1 MNLKINPKFVP
12 LYLLLII
19 VSVPVAFLGMLEYYF
34 ALGDINRLIDFG
46 LMIVDSIG
54 KRPFKSEIYVCF
66 GAAAIAPLLL
76 IYFAIDKKGK
86 TTHGKA
92 KWAKKSD
99 IESTKFSLTN
109 FIKGVLGLINPLNFT
124 PKKYAKALKEFFKF
138 GFYIS
143 TPMLDVNFHKG
154 GFLLG
159 NYREMPNAPDWVEK
173 WFDKPKPTYYNAPLA
188 TLIVA
193 PPGAGKSA
201 AVAIPNLLSLPTS
214 CVVLD
219 IKGELCD
226 LTAGYRQQTFKNEVY
241 IFNPLG
247 KDNNLKFNP
256 FDKRI
261 VSKLDFN
268 GKRRL
273 VDEIA
278 NTIFVKGKNEDE
290 HWITQGKNLFTFF
303 ALYDLCTKNES
314 SFFEIANAPIQDF
327 IARIPPTSPY
337 YKKVWNIDEKT
348 GEKTKIDGINPEKI
362 FYEQCGD
369 QKYADIDNPLNW
381 KEESFDDIQ
390 ANKEKGIGILDEIVR
405 NYARAWARMAD
416 GEEFSSV
423 KSTFNRVM
431 TIFTSY
437 QVRDATDSMSF
448 EYEDLR
454 KKNITLYI
462 KIAQTDIDT
471 LKSLIRVLLESI
483 AKNLM
488 TRESKDPKE
497 RIYLILDEFIRFGE
511 MPFLLEMPALC
522 RSYNIVPLYITQS
535 FGLIKKYYGEDD
547 LKTIIDTVA
556 FQVLFKMNDAESAEQ
571 VSKQI
576 GQYTRE
582 NVNYSTQQGQI
593 IFGGTSSHSLEGKE
607 LISAQDIM
615 NIPNDEVIILVS
627 GHKAK
632 PIKLKAALYFKNKD
646 MLKRLSWAFDPTN
659 KLLLKEQNLQK
670 TKPQPNETAQNTQTM
685 QNPQQNNTISTLANT
700 NNAHNNTL
708 MPQNNHA
715 LSSTQDTQ
723 TSSDDSLFAAQ
734 NPTQNTNQTSDTT
747 KNNQIDEFDY
757 LVKEQEKEKTM
768 SDEDIER
775 EINRLCDLDKK
786 EYAISI
792 DAKIIDT
799 MLKKPL
805 EKNEMPLTVFR
816 DINKETQRLVN
827 LNDEQK
833 YTLRITDEYIKE
845 NINPSANQNTNQSNN
860 TNTNQSNTTNPTN
873 TTNTT
878 QNPSISAESALESS
892 AQQNQANITQAT
904 NADDTNAN
912 SIDSSESQPQ
922 ITQAPQNPQQ
932 SQNPLNQ
939 TNENINNKEQSAQQ
953 PQEMKMLLETM
964 QKMQEQI
971 NQLQQSI
978 AQSNQQIKETT

>member
-1 MNLKINPKFVP
+1 M
-12 LYLLLII
+12 
-19 VSVPVAFLGMLEYYF
+19 
-34 ALGDINRLIDFG
+34 
-46 LMIVDSIG
+46 
-54 KRPFKSEIYVCF
+54 
-66 GAAAIAPLLL
+66 
-76 IYFAIDKKGK
+76 
-86 TTHGKA
+86 
-92 KWAKKSD
+92 
-99 IESTKFSLTN
+99 
-109 FIKGVLGLINPLNFT
+109 
-124 PKKYAKALKEFFKF
+124 
-138 GFYIS
+138 
-143 TPMLDVNFHKG
+143 
-154 GFLLG
+154 
-159 NYREMPNAPDWVEK
+159 
-173 WFDKPKPTYYNAPLA
+173 
-188 TLIVA
+188 
-193 PPGAGKSA
+193 
-201 AVAIPNLLSLPTS
+201 PTS

-337 YKKVWNIDEKT
+337 YKKVWNIDEKI

-381 KEESFDDIQ
+381 KEESFDEIQ

-659 KLLLKEQNLQK
+659 KLLLKEQNPQK
-670 TKPQPNETAQNTQTM
+670 TTPQQNETAQNTQTM
-685 QNPQQNNTISTLANT
+685 QNLQQNNAISTLANT

-708 MPQNNHA
+708 MTQTNHA
-715 LSSTQDTQ
+715 LSNTQNTQ
-723 TSSDDSLFAAQ
+723 TSSDNSLFATQ

-747 KNNQIDEFDY
+747 KNNQIDEFDL

-845 NINPSANQNTNQSNN
+845 NINPSANQNADKSNN
-860 TNTNQSNTTNPTN
+860 TNANENQLSITND
-873 TTNTT
+873 T

-892 AQQNQANITQAT
+892 TQQNQANITQAT
-904 NADDTNAN
+904 NADNTNAN
-912 SIDSSESQPQ
+912 SIDSSESKPQ
-922 ITQAPQNPQQ
+922 ITQTPQNPQQ

-939 TNENINNKEQSAQQ
+939 TNENPNNKEQSAQQ

-978 AQSNQQIKETT
+978 VQSNQQIKETT

>member
-1 MNLKINPKFVP
+1 MNLRINPKFVP
-12 LYLLLII
+12 LYLLLI
-19 VSVPVAFLGMLEYYF
+19 VASVPAAFLGMLEYYF

-46 LMIVDSIG
+46 LMIVDNIG
-54 KRPFKSEIYVCF
+54 KRPFKSEIYMCF
-66 GAAAIAPLLL
+66 AAAVIAPLLL
-76 IYFAIDKKGK
+76 IYLGIDKKGK

-99 IESTKFSLTN
+99 IENTKFSLTN
-109 FIKGVLGLINPLNFT
+109 FIKGIFGLINPLNFT
-124 PKKYAKALKEFFKF
+124 PKKYTKALKEFFKF
-138 GFYIS
+138 GFYVN
-143 TPMLDVNFHKG
+143 TPMLDVNFSKG

-290 HWITQGKNLFTFF
+290 HWITQGKNLFTFY
-303 ALYDLCTKNES
+303 ALYDLCVKNES
-314 SFFEIANAPIQDF
+314 SFFDIANAPIQDF

-337 YKKVWNIDEKT
+337 YKKVWDIDEKT

-369 QKYADIDNPLNW
+369 QKYADINNPLNW
-381 KEESFDDIQ
+381 QEESFDEIQ
-390 ANKEKGIGILDEIVR
+390 ANKEKGVEILDEIVR

-488 TRESKDPKE
+488 TRESKDPNE

-582 NVNYSTQQGQI
+582 NISYNTQQGQI
-593 IFGGTSSHSLEGKE
+593 IFGGTSSHSFEGKE

-646 MLKRLSWAFDPTN
+646 MLKRLKWTFDPTN
-659 KLLLKEQNLQK
+659 KLLLKKQNL
-670 TKPQPNETAQNTQTM
+670 PQPNQSTQNTQTI
-685 QNPQQNNTISTLANT
+685 QDALSLSS
-700 NNAHNNTL
+700 
-708 MPQNNHA
+708 PQNTH
-715 LSSTQDTQ
+715 TQDAQ
-723 TSSDDSLFAAQ
+723 MSNDDSLFAAQ
-734 NPTQNTNQTSDTT
+734 NPTQTANQLDNAT
-747 KNNQIDEFDY
+747 KNNQIDEFDL
-757 LVKEQEKEKTM
+757 LVKEQEKEQTM
-768 SDEDIER
+768 SDEEIQR
-775 EINRLCDLDKK
+775 EVNRLCDLDKK
-786 EYAISI
+786 EYAINI
-792 DAKIIDT
+792 DEKIIDT

-805 EKNEMPLTVFR
+805 GKNEMPLTVFR

-845 NINPSANQNTNQSNN
+845 NINPNSNQNTNKGNN
-860 TNTNQSNTTNPTN
+860 PNQQNTANTTSI
-873 TTNTT
+873 TNTT
-878 QNPSISAESALESS
+878 QNPNISAESALES
-892 AQQNQANITQAT
+892 NIQH
-904 NADDTNAN
+904 
-912 SIDSSESQPQ
+912 
-922 ITQAPQNPQQ
+922 PQQ

-939 TNENINNKEQSAQQ
+939 TNENPNEKAQSTQQ
-953 PQEMKMLLETM
+953 QSQDIQMLLQTI

-971 NQLQQSI
+971 NQLSQI
-978 AQSNQQIKETT
+978 AQSNQSIKETT

>member
-1 MNLKINPKFVP
+1 MK
-12 LYLLLII
+12 
-19 VSVPVAFLGMLEYYF
+19 
-34 ALGDINRLIDFG
+34 
-46 LMIVDSIG
+46 
-54 KRPFKSEIYVCF
+54 
-66 GAAAIAPLLL
+66 
-76 IYFAIDKKGK
+76 
-86 TTHGKA
+86 
-92 KWAKKSD
+92 
-99 IESTKFSLTN
+99 
-109 FIKGVLGLINPLNFT
+109 
-124 PKKYAKALKEFFKF
+124 
-138 GFYIS
+138 
-143 TPMLDVNFHKG
+143 
-154 GFLLG
+154 
-159 NYREMPNAPDWVEK
+159 
-173 WFDKPKPTYYNAPLA
+173 
-188 TLIVA
+188 
-193 PPGAGKSA
+193 
-201 AVAIPNLLSLPTS
+201 
-214 CVVLD
+214 
-219 IKGELCD
+219 
-226 LTAGYRQQTFKNEVY
+226 
-241 IFNPLG
+241 
-247 KDNNLKFNP
+247 
-256 FDKRI
+256 
-261 VSKLDFN
+261 
-268 GKRRL
+268 
-273 VDEIA
+273 
-278 NTIFVKGKNEDE
+278 
-290 HWITQGKNLFTFF
+290 
-303 ALYDLCTKNES
+303 
-314 SFFEIANAPIQDF
+314 
-327 IARIPPTSPY
+327 
-337 YKKVWNIDEKT
+337 KT

-381 KEESFDDIQ
+381 KEESFDEIQ

-405 NYARAWARMAD
+405 NYARALARMAD

-511 MPFLLEMPALC
+511 IPFLLEMPALC

-646 MLKRLSWAFDPTN
+646 VLKRLSWAFDPTN
-659 KLLLKEQNLQK
+659 KLLLKEQNPQQ
-670 TKPQPNETAQNTQTM
+670 TTPQPKETTQNTQTM
-685 QNPQQNNTISTLANT
+685 QNPQQNNAISTLDNANIT
-700 NNAHNNTL
+700 PNNATTQ
-708 MPQNNHA
+708 QNNHS
-715 LSSTQDTQ
+715 LSSTQNTQ
-723 TSSDDSLFAAQ
+723 TSNDNSLFETQ
-734 NPTQNTNQTSDTT
+734 NPTQNTNQASDTA
-747 KNNQIDEFDY
+747 KNNQVDEFDL

-768 SDEDIER
+768 SDEEIER

-792 DAKIIDT
+792 NAKIIDT

-805 EKNEMPLTVFR
+805 GKNEMPLTVFR

-845 NINPSANQNTNQSNN
+845 NINPSANKNADKTNN
-860 TNTNQSNTTNPTN
+860 TNTNQSNTTN
-873 TTNTT
+873 TT
-878 QNPSISAESALESS
+878 QNLNINAESALESN

-904 NADDTNAN
+904 NTDNTNAN
-912 SIDSSESQPQ
+912 SIDSSDTQPQ
-922 ITQAPQNPQQ
+922 TTQAPQNPQQ

-939 TNENINNKEQSAQQ
+939 TNKNLSDKEQSAQQ

-978 AQSNQQIKETT
+978 AQSNEQSKEST

>member
-1 MNLKINPKFVP
+1 MK
-12 LYLLLII
+12 
-19 VSVPVAFLGMLEYYF
+19 
-34 ALGDINRLIDFG
+34 
-46 LMIVDSIG
+46 
-54 KRPFKSEIYVCF
+54 
-66 GAAAIAPLLL
+66 
-76 IYFAIDKKGK
+76 
-86 TTHGKA
+86 
-92 KWAKKSD
+92 
-99 IESTKFSLTN
+99 
-109 FIKGVLGLINPLNFT
+109 
-124 PKKYAKALKEFFKF
+124 
-138 GFYIS
+138 
-143 TPMLDVNFHKG
+143 
-154 GFLLG
+154 
-159 NYREMPNAPDWVEK
+159 
-173 WFDKPKPTYYNAPLA
+173 
-188 TLIVA
+188 
-193 PPGAGKSA
+193 
-201 AVAIPNLLSLPTS
+201 
-214 CVVLD
+214 
-219 IKGELCD
+219 
-226 LTAGYRQQTFKNEVY
+226 
-241 IFNPLG
+241 
-247 KDNNLKFNP
+247 
-256 FDKRI
+256 
-261 VSKLDFN
+261 
-268 GKRRL
+268 
-273 VDEIA
+273 
-278 NTIFVKGKNEDE
+278 
-290 HWITQGKNLFTFF
+290 
-303 ALYDLCTKNES
+303 
-314 SFFEIANAPIQDF
+314 
-327 IARIPPTSPY
+327 
-337 YKKVWNIDEKT
+337 KT

-381 KEESFDDIQ
+381 KEESFDEIQ

-405 NYARAWARMAD
+405 NYARALARMAD

-646 MLKRLSWAFDPTN
+646 VLKRLSWAFDPTN
-659 KLLLKEQNLQK
+659 KLLLKEQNPQQ
-670 TKPQPNETAQNTQTM
+670 TTPQPKETTQNTQTM
-685 QNPQQNNTISTLANT
+685 QNPQQNNAISTLDNANIT
-700 NNAHNNTL
+700 PNNATTQ
-708 MPQNNHA
+708 QNNHS
-715 LSSTQDTQ
+715 LSSTQNTQ
-723 TSSDDSLFAAQ
+723 TSNDNSLFETQ
-734 NPTQNTNQTSDTT
+734 NPTQNTNQASDTA
-747 KNNQIDEFDY
+747 KNNQVDEFDL

-768 SDEDIER
+768 SDEEIER

-792 DAKIIDT
+792 NAKIIDT

-805 EKNEMPLTVFR
+805 GKNEMPLTVFR

-845 NINPSANQNTNQSNN
+845 NINPSANKNADKTNN
-860 TNTNQSNTTNPTN
+860 TNTNQSNTTN
-873 TTNTT
+873 TT
-878 QNPSISAESALESS
+878 QNLNINAESALESN

-904 NADDTNAN
+904 NTDNTNAN
-912 SIDSSESQPQ
+912 SIDSSDTQPQ
-922 ITQAPQNPQQ
+922 TTQAPQNPQQ

-939 TNENINNKEQSAQQ
+939 TNKNLSDKEQSAQQ

-978 AQSNQQIKETT
+978 AQSNEQSKEST

>member
-1 MNLKINPKFVP
+1 M
-12 LYLLLII
+12 
-19 VSVPVAFLGMLEYYF
+19 
-34 ALGDINRLIDFG
+34 
-46 LMIVDSIG
+46 
-54 KRPFKSEIYVCF
+54 
-66 GAAAIAPLLL
+66 
-76 IYFAIDKKGK
+76 KKQ
-86 TTHGKA
+86 A
-92 KWAKKSD
+92 K
-99 IESTKFSLTN
+99 
-109 FIKGVLGLINPLNFT
+109 
-124 PKKYAKALKEFFKF
+124 
-138 GFYIS
+138 
-143 TPMLDVNFHKG
+143 
-154 GFLLG
+154 
-159 NYREMPNAPDWVEK
+159 
-173 WFDKPKPTYYNAPLA
+173 
-188 TLIVA
+188 
-193 PPGAGKSA
+193 
-201 AVAIPNLLSLPTS
+201 
-214 CVVLD
+214 
-219 IKGELCD
+219 
-226 LTAGYRQQTFKNEVY
+226 
-241 IFNPLG
+241 
-247 KDNNLKFNP
+247 
-256 FDKRI
+256 
-261 VSKLDFN
+261 
-268 GKRRL
+268 
-273 VDEIA
+273 
-278 NTIFVKGKNEDE
+278 
-290 HWITQGKNLFTFF
+290 
-303 ALYDLCTKNES
+303 
-314 SFFEIANAPIQDF
+314 
-327 IARIPPTSPY
+327 
-337 YKKVWNIDEKT
+337 
-348 GEKTKIDGINPEKI
+348 KTKIDGINPEKI

-381 KEESFDDIQ
+381 KEESFDEIQ

-659 KLLLKEQNLQK
+659 KLLLKEQNTQQ
-670 TKPQPNETAQNTQTM
+670 TNPQQNETAQNAQTM
-685 QNPQQNNTISTLANT
+685 QNPQHNNTISTLANK
-700 NNAHNNTL
+700 NNTHNNNL
-708 MPQNNHA
+708 MPQNNHS
-715 LSSTQDTQ
+715 LSSTQNTQ
-723 TSSDDSLFAAQ
+723 TSNDNSLFATQ
-734 NPTQNTNQTSDTT
+734 NPTQNTNQASNTAKS
-747 KNNQIDEFDY
+747 NQVDEFDL

-805 EKNEMPLTVFR
+805 GKNEMPLTVFR

-845 NINPSANQNTNQSNN
+845 NINPSANQNADKTNNI
-860 TNTNQSNTTNPTN
+860 NTNQSNTANS
-873 TTNTT
+873 TNTT
-878 QNPSISAESALESS
+878 QNPSINAESALESS
-892 AQQNQANITQAT
+892 TQQNQTNITQAT
-904 NADDTNAN
+904 NTNNTDTAN
-912 SIDSSESQPQ
+912 SIDSSNTQPQ

-932 SQNPLNQ
+932 SQNPLSQ
-939 TNENINNKEQSAQQ
+939 TNENPNDKAQSTQQ